1 MLDRISKAFIIF
13 EKGQRIVTIIE
24 VTSTGEVRHI
34 YELRTIEQEEAYYTR
49 REDYRQII
57 KMIDARIYRKTNYRI

>member
-34 YELRTIEQEEAYYTR
+34 YELRTIEGLH
-49 REDYRQII
+49 
-57 KMIDARIYRKTNYRI
+57 IDQLFFIRTKNKRKLPAN